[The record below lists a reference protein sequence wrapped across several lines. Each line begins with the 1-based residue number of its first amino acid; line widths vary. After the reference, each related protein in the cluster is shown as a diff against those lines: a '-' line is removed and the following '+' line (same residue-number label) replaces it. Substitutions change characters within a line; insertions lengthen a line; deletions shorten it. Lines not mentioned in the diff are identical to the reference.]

1 LANHG
6 ATLSPVIADI
16 ADFDRHS
23 GSRVERLLFNNR
35 PLILLGCVF
44 LTLFLGFQA
53 TKTRLNASYDS
64 MIPLHNP
71 FIVNYFKHYDDLQ
84 SQENAVRIAVTAN
97 KGTIIDAHYLSVLQ
111 HINDEVYLLP
121 GVDRP
126 YMTSLWTSNTRWV
139 AVTPDGL
146 SSGPV
151 IFDQFSG
158 SKDELAVVKK
168 NLERSGKIGQLV
180 SPDFTSSMIYVPLL
194 ERDNLTGKP
203 LNYGELAAKL
213 NLLRYKYASQGV
225 TLHIVGFAMIVG
237 DMINGLWK
245 ILFFFAISILLA
257 TAVLFWYTRCVR
269 STALVVTASL
279 IAVVWQLGLLPL
291 LGFDLTP
298 YSILVPFLIFAIG
311 MSHGAQKMNGVMQDI
326 GRGTHPL
333 VAARYTFRRLFMA
346 GFAALTCDA
355 VSFAVL
361 MTIRINA
368 IRDLAL
374 IASIGVAI
382 LIFTNLIMLPM
393 LLSYTGVSKTAA
405 IRSLRNETAPG
416 DARVSHPLWNFLDLF
431 TQRRFAIIAIAGAVV
446 LGGAGWLVGR
456 GVQVGDLA
464 PGAPELRQ
472 NSQYN
477 RDNAYILKNYAIG
490 NDSFIVL
497 VDTPVSDCYNI
508 GTLITMDDLD
518 WQLEQQ
524 PGVES
529 ATSIASFGEHATM
542 LLTEDSPK
550 WFADVDNQSTVRDYA
565 QTVPPSLANFQ
576 CNFDPIYV
584 SLTDHKATTLNQVV
598 KTVEDFAAQPKN
610 QSNDFKI
617 SLAGGN
623 AGVAA
628 ATNIV
633 VAQAN
638 ERMLALV
645 YASVIIFCFITFRSW
660 RAVVCAVVPLV
671 LTSILAQALMVMLNV
686 GIKVA
691 TLPVIALGVGIG
703 VDYALYVLSILLRQ
717 LREGATL
724 SEAYHRTLLFTG
736 KVVVLTGFTL
746 AAGVVTWAFAPIK
759 FQADMGLLLA
769 FMFLVNMLGALI
781 LLPSLCYF
789 LLPARLF
796 RQPAHFSASYVP
808 EPKRY
813 EPKKTNAVL

>member
-1 LANHG
+1 MANHG
-6 ATLSPVIADI
+6 GTPSPVIAEI
-16 ADFDRHS
+16 ADFDRDS
-23 GSRVERLLFNNR
+23 GSRAERLLFNNR
-35 PLILLGCVF
+35 LVILLCCLFV
-44 LTLFLGFQA
+44 TLFLGFQA
-53 TKTRLNASYDS
+53 TKTTLNASYDS
-64 MIPLHNP
+64 MLPIHHP

-84 SQENAVRIAVTAN
+84 SQENAIRIAVSADH
-97 KGTIIDAHYLSVLQ
+97 GTIIDAHYLSVLQ
-111 HINDEVYLLP
+111 HISDEVYLLP
-121 GVDRP
+121 GVNRP

-151 IFDQFSG
+151 IFEQFSG
-158 SKDELAVVKK
+158 SKSDLALVQK
-168 NLERSGKIGQLV
+168 NIGETGQIGQLV

-194 ERDNLTGKP
+194 ELDNLTGKP
-203 LNYGELAAKL
+203 LDYGDLARRL
-213 NLLRYKYASQGV
+213 NAIRDKYAGQGV

-237 DMINGLWK
+237 DMINGLSR
-245 ILFFFAISILLA
+245 ILFFFGVSILLA
-257 TAVLFWYTRCVR
+257 TAVLFWYTRCIR

-279 IAVVWQLGLLPL
+279 VAVVWQLGLLPM

-333 VAARYTFRRLFMA
+333 VSARYTFRRLFVA

-361 MTIRINA
+361 LTIKIEA
-368 IRDLAL
+368 IQQLAL
-374 IASIGVAI
+374 IASMGVAI

-393 LLSYTGVSKTAA
+393 LLSYTGVSKAA
-405 IRSLRNETAPG
+405 AVRSLRHEAAAG
-416 DARVSHPLWNFLDLF
+416 DDRVSHPLWNFLDLF
-431 TQRRFAIIAIAGAVV
+431 TQRRFAAIAILGAVV
-446 LGGAGWLVGR
+446 LGGAGWVVGQR
-456 GVQVGDLA
+456 VQVGDLA

-472 NSQYN
+472 HSQYN
-477 RDNAYILKNYAIG
+477 RDNGYILKNYAIG

-497 VDTPVSDCYNI
+497 VDTPANHCYDI
-508 GTLITMDDLD
+508 STLLTLDDLD
-518 WQLEQQ
+518 WQLDQL
-524 PGVES
+524 PGVENAS
-529 ATSIASFGEHATM
+529 SIASFGQNATM
-542 LLTEDSPK
+542 LMTENSPK
-550 WFADVDNQSTVRDYA
+550 WYANVNSDATVQDYA
-565 QTVPPSLANFQ
+565 QTVPASLANFS

-584 SLTDHKATTLNQVV
+584 SLLDHKATTLNAVV
-598 KTVEDFAAQPKN
+598 KTVQDFAALPQN
-610 QSNDFKI
+610 QSTDFKI

-638 ERMLALV
+638 ESMLALV
-645 YASVIIFCFITFRSW
+645 YASVILFCFITFRSW
-660 RAVVCAVVPLV
+660 RAVVCAVLPLV
-671 LTSILAQALMVMLNV
+671 LTSILAQALMVLLHV

-717 LREGATL
+717 LRQGASL

-769 FMFLVNMLGALI
+769 FMFLLNMLGALI

-796 RQPAHFSASYVP
+796 RQEAVSAIAVRP
-808 EPKRY
+808 VTQAAAA
-813 EPKKTNAVL
+813 KKTFVS

>member
-1 LANHG
+1 
-6 ATLSPVIADI
+6 
-16 ADFDRHS
+16 
-23 GSRVERLLFNNR
+23 LFNNR
-35 PLILLGCVF
+35 LVILLCCLF

-53 TKTRLNASYDS
+53 TKTTLNASYDS
-64 MIPLHNP
+64 MLPIHHP

-84 SQENAVRIAVTAN
+84 SQENAIRIAVSADR
-97 KGTIIDAHYLSVLQ
+97 GTIIDAHYLSVLQ
-111 HINDEVYLLP
+111 HISDEVYLLP
-121 GVDRP
+121 GVNRP
-126 YMTSLWTSNTRWV
+126 YMASLWTSNTRWV

-158 SKDELAVVKK
+158 SKSDLDVVQKNIDE
-168 NLERSGKIGQLV
+168 SGQIGQLV

-194 ERDNLTGKP
+194 ERNNLTGKP
-203 LNYGELAAKL
+203 LDYGDLARRL
-213 NLLRYKYASQGV
+213 NAIRDKYASQGV

-237 DMINGLWK
+237 DMINGLDK
-245 ILFFFAISILLA
+245 ILFFFGISILLA
-257 TAVLFWYTRCVR
+257 TAVLFWYTRCIR

-279 IAVVWQLGLLPL
+279 VAVVWQLGLLPM

-333 VAARYTFRRLFMA
+333 ISARYTFRRLFVA

-361 MTIRINA
+361 LTIKIDA
-368 IRDLAL
+368 IQELAL
-374 IASIGVAI
+374 IASMGVAI

-393 LLSYTGVSKTAA
+393 LLSYTGVSKAA
-405 IRSLRNETAPG
+405 AVRSLRHEAAAG
-416 DARVSHPLWNFLDLF
+416 DDRVSHPLWDFLDLF
-431 TQRRFAIIAIAGAVV
+431 TQRRFAAIAILGAVV
-446 LGGAGWLVGR
+446 LGGAGWVVGQH
-456 GVQVGDLA
+456 VQVGDLA

-472 NSQYN
+472 DSQYN
-477 RDNAYILKNYAIG
+477 RDNGYILKNYAIG

-497 VDTPVSDCYNI
+497 VDTPANDCYNI
-508 GTLITMDDLD
+508 STLLTLDDLD
-518 WQLEQQ
+518 WRLDQL
-524 PGVES
+524 PGVEKAS
-529 ATSIASFGEHATM
+529 SIASFGENATM
-542 LLTEDSPK
+542 LMTENSPK
-550 WFADVDNQSTVRDYA
+550 WFANVNSDATVQDYA
-565 QTVPPSLANFQ
+565 QTVPASLANFS

-584 SLTDHKATTLNQVV
+584 SLLDHKATTLNAVV
-598 KTVEDFAAQPKN
+598 KTVRDFAALPQN
-610 QSNDFKI
+610 QSPDFKI

-638 ERMLALV
+638 ESMLALV

-660 RAVVCAVVPLV
+660 RAVVCAVLPLV
-671 LTSILAQALMVMLNV
+671 LTSILAQALMVMLHV

-717 LREGATL
+717 LRQGATL

-769 FMFLVNMLGALI
+769 FMFLLNMLGALI

-796 RQPAHFSASYVP
+796 RQEAVSAIAVRP
-808 EPKRY
+808 IAQPVEA
-813 EPKKTNAVL
+813 KKTFVS

>member
-1 LANHG
+1 MANHG
-6 ATLSPVIADI
+6 GTPSPVIAEI
-16 ADFDRHS
+16 ADFDRNS
-23 GSRVERLLFNNR
+23 GSRAERLLFNNR
-35 PLILLGCVF
+35 LVILLCCLF

-53 TKTRLNASYDS
+53 TKTTLNASYDS
-64 MIPLHNP
+64 MLPIHHP

-84 SQENAVRIAVTAN
+84 SQENAIRIAVSADR
-97 KGTIIDAHYLSVLQ
+97 GTIIDAHYLSVLQ
-111 HINDEVYLLP
+111 HISDEVYLLP
-121 GVDRP
+121 GVNRP

-158 SKDELAVVKK
+158 SKSDLALVQK
-168 NLERSGKIGQLV
+168 NIGETGQIGQLV

-194 ERDNLTGKP
+194 EHNNLTGKP
-203 LNYGELAAKL
+203 LDYGDLARRL
-213 NLLRYKYASQGV
+213 NAIRDKYASQGV

-237 DMINGLWK
+237 DMINGLDR
-245 ILFFFAISILLA
+245 ILFFFGVSILLA
-257 TAVLFWYTRCVR
+257 TAVLYWYTRCIR

-279 IAVVWQLGLLPL
+279 VAVVWQLGLLPM

-333 VAARYTFRRLFMA
+333 VSARYTFRRLFVA

-361 MTIRINA
+361 LTIKINA
-368 IRDLAL
+368 IQELAL
-374 IASIGVAI
+374 IASMGVAI

-393 LLSYTGVSKTAA
+393 LLSYTGVSKAA
-405 IRSLRNETAPG
+405 AVRSLRHEAAAG
-416 DARVSHPLWNFLDLF
+416 DDRVSHPLWNFLDLF
-431 TQRRFAIIAIAGAVV
+431 TQRRYAAIAILGAVV
-446 LGGAGWLVGR
+446 LGGAGWVVGQR
-456 GVQVGDLA
+456 VQVGDLA

-477 RDNAYILKNYAIG
+477 RDNGYILKNYAIG

-497 VDTPVSDCYNI
+497 VDTPANHCYDI
-508 GTLITMDDLD
+508 STLLTLDDLD
-518 WQLEQQ
+518 WQLDQL
-524 PGVES
+524 PGVENAS
-529 ATSIASFGEHATM
+529 SIASFGENATM
-542 LLTEDSPK
+542 LMTENSPK
-550 WFADVDNQSTVRDYA
+550 WFANVNSDATVQDYA
-565 QTVPPSLANFQ
+565 QTVPASLANFS

-584 SLTDHKATTLNQVV
+584 SLLDHKATTLNAVV
-598 KTVEDFAAQPKN
+598 KTVQDFAALPQN
-610 QSNDFKI
+610 QSTDFKI

-638 ERMLALV
+638 ESMLALV
-645 YASVIIFCFITFRSW
+645 YASVILFCFITFRSW
-660 RAVVCAVVPLV
+660 RAVVCAVLPLV
-671 LTSILAQALMVMLNV
+671 LTSILAQALMVLLHV

-717 LREGATL
+717 LRQGASL

-769 FMFLVNMLGALI
+769 FMFLLNMLGALI

-796 RQPAHFSASYVP
+796 RQEPVSAIAVRP
-808 EPKRY
+808 ITQAAAA
-813 EPKKTNAVL
+813 KKTFVS

>member
-6 ATLSPVIADI
+6 ATPSPVIAEI
-16 ADFDRHS
+16 ADFDRNS
-23 GSRVERLLFNNR
+23 GSRAERLLFNNR
-35 PLILLGCVF
+35 LVILLGCLF

-53 TKTRLNASYDS
+53 TKTTLNASYDS
-64 MIPLHNP
+64 MLPIHHP

-84 SQENAVRIAVTAN
+84 SQENAIRIAVSADH
-97 KGTIIDAHYLSVLQ
+97 GTIIDAHYLSVLQ
-111 HINDEVYLLP
+111 RISDEVYLLP
-121 GVDRP
+121 GVNRP

-158 SKDELAVVKK
+158 SKSDLALVQK
-168 NLERSGKIGQLV
+168 NIGETGQIGQLV

-194 ERDNLTGKP
+194 EHNNLTGKP
-203 LNYGELAAKL
+203 LDYGDLARRL
-213 NLLRYKYASQGV
+213 NAIRDKYASQGV

-237 DMINGLWK
+237 DMINGLDR
-245 ILFFFAISILLA
+245 ILFFFGVSILLA
-257 TAVLFWYTRCVR
+257 TAVLYWYTRCIR

-279 IAVVWQLGLLPL
+279 VAVVWQLGLLPM

-333 VAARYTFRRLFMA
+333 ISARYTFRRLFVA

-361 MTIRINA
+361 LTIKINA
-368 IRDLAL
+368 IQELAL
-374 IASIGVAI
+374 IASMGVAI

-393 LLSYTGVSKTAA
+393 LLSYTGVSKAA
-405 IRSLRNETAPG
+405 AVRSLRHEAAAG
-416 DARVSHPLWNFLDLF
+416 DDRVSHPLWNFLDLF
-431 TQRRFAIIAIAGAVV
+431 TQRRYAAIAILGAVV
-446 LGGAGWLVGR
+446 LGGAGWVVGQR
-456 GVQVGDLA
+456 VQVGDLA

-477 RDNAYILKNYAIG
+477 RDTGYILKNYAIG

-497 VDTPVSDCYNI
+497 VDTPANHCYDI
-508 GTLITMDDLD
+508 STLLTLDDLD
-518 WQLEQQ
+518 WQLDQL
-524 PGVES
+524 PGVENAS
-529 ATSIASFGEHATM
+529 SIASFGENATM
-542 LLTEDSPK
+542 LMTENSPK
-550 WFADVDNQSTVRDYA
+550 WFANVNSDATVQDYA
-565 QTVPPSLANFQ
+565 QTVPASLANFS

-584 SLTDHKATTLNQVV
+584 SLLDHKATTLNAVV
-598 KTVEDFAAQPKN
+598 KTVQDFAALPQN
-610 QSNDFKI
+610 QSTDFKI

-638 ERMLALV
+638 ESMLALV
-645 YASVIIFCFITFRSW
+645 YASVILFCFITFRSW
-660 RAVVCAVVPLV
+660 RAVVCAVLPLV
-671 LTSILAQALMVMLNV
+671 LTSILAQALMVLLHV

-717 LREGATL
+717 LRQGASL

-769 FMFLVNMLGALI
+769 FMFLLNMLGALI

-796 RQPAHFSASYVP
+796 RQEPVSAIAVRP
-808 EPKRY
+808 ITQAAAA
-813 EPKKTNAVL
+813 KKTFVS

>member
-1 LANHG
+1 MANHG
-6 ATLSPVIADI
+6 ATPSPVIAEI
-16 ADFDRHS
+16 ADFDRDS
-23 GSRVERLLFNNR
+23 GSPIERLLFNNR
-35 PLILLGCVF
+35 LVILLCCLF

-53 TKTRLNASYDS
+53 TRTTLNASYDS
-64 MIPLHNP
+64 MLPIHHP

-84 SQENAVRIAVTAN
+84 SQENAIRIAVSADQ
-97 KGTIIDAHYLSVLQ
+97 GTIISAHYLSVLQ
-111 HINDEVYLLP
+111 HISDQVYLLP
-121 GVDRP
+121 GVNRP

-151 IFDQFSG
+151 IFNQFTG
-158 SKDELAVVKK
+158 SLSDLAVVKK
-168 NLERSGKIGQLV
+168 NIGETGQIGQLV
-180 SPDFTSSMIYVPLL
+180 SPDYTSSMIYVPLL

-203 LNYGELAAKL
+203 LNYGDLARRL
-213 NLLRYKYASQGV
+213 NAIRDQYASQGV

-237 DMINGLWK
+237 DMINGLDR
-245 ILFFFAISILLA
+245 ILFFFGISIVLA
-257 TAVLFWYTRCVR
+257 TAVLFWYTRCIR

-279 IAVVWQLGLLPL
+279 VAVVWQLGLLPL

-333 VAARYTFRRLFMA
+333 VSARYTFRRLFMA

-361 MTIRINA
+361 LTIKIDA
-368 IRDLAL
+368 IQELAL
-374 IASIGVAI
+374 IASMGVAI

-393 LLSYTGVSKTAA
+393 LLSYTGVSKAA
-405 IRSLRNETAPG
+405 AVRSLRHEAAEG
-416 DARVSHPLWNFLDLF
+416 GGRVSHPLWNFLDLF
-431 TQRRFAIIAIAGAVV
+431 TQRRFAACAILGAVV
-446 LGGAGWLVGR
+446 LGGAGWLVGQR
-456 GVQVGDLA
+456 VQVGDLA

-477 RDNAYILKNYAIG
+477 RDNLYILKNYAIG
-490 NDSFIVL
+490 NDSFIIL
-497 VDTPVSDCYNI
+497 VDTPANHCYDI
-508 GTLITMDDLD
+508 STLLALDDLD
-518 WQLEQQ
+518 WRLDQL
-524 PGVES
+524 PGVENAS
-529 ATSIASFGEHATM
+529 SIASFGQNATM
-542 LLTEDSPK
+542 LMTENSPK
-550 WFADVDNQSTVRDYA
+550 WFANVNNNATVQDYA
-565 QTVPPSLANFQ
+565 QTVPASLANYS
-576 CNFDPIYV
+576 CNFDPVYV
-584 SLTDHKATTLNQVV
+584 SLLDHKATTLNAVV
-598 KTVEDFAAQPKN
+598 KTVQDFAALPLN
-610 QSNDFKI
+610 QSADFKI

-638 ERMLALV
+638 ESMLALV
-645 YASVIIFCFITFRSW
+645 YASVILFCFITFRSW
-660 RAVVCAVVPLV
+660 RAVVCAVLPLV
-671 LTSILAQALMVMLNV
+671 LTSILAQALMVLLHV

-717 LREGATL
+717 MRQGASL

-769 FMFLVNMLGALI
+769 FIFLLNMLGALI

-796 RQPAHFSASYVP
+796 PQEAASAIAVRPVTRSAGA
-808 EPKRY
+808 KR
-813 EPKKTNAVL
+813 TLVS

>member
-6 ATLSPVIADI
+6 GTPSPVIAEI
-16 ADFDRHS
+16 ADFDRDS
-23 GSRVERLLFNNR
+23 GSRAERLLFNNR
-35 PLILLGCVF
+35 LVILLCCLFV
-44 LTLFLGFQA
+44 TLFLGFQA
-53 TKTRLNASYDS
+53 TKTTLNASYDS
-64 MIPLHNP
+64 MLPIHHP

-84 SQENAVRIAVTAN
+84 SQENAIRIAVSADH
-97 KGTIIDAHYLSVLQ
+97 GTIIDAHYLSVLQ
-111 HINDEVYLLP
+111 HISDEVYLLP
-121 GVDRP
+121 GVNRP

-151 IFDQFSG
+151 IFEQFSG
-158 SKDELAVVKK
+158 SKSDLALVQK
-168 NLERSGKIGQLV
+168 NIGETGQIGQLV

-194 ERDNLTGKP
+194 ELDNLTGKP
-203 LNYGELAAKL
+203 LDYGDLARRL
-213 NLLRYKYASQGV
+213 NAIRDKYAGQGV

-237 DMINGLWK
+237 DMINGLSR
-245 ILFFFAISILLA
+245 ILFFFGVSILLA
-257 TAVLFWYTRCVR
+257 TAVLFWYTRCIR

-279 IAVVWQLGLLPL
+279 VAVVWQLGLLPM

-333 VAARYTFRRLFMA
+333 VSARYTFRRLFVA

-361 MTIRINA
+361 LTIKIEA
-368 IRDLAL
+368 IQQLAL
-374 IASIGVAI
+374 IASMGVAI

-393 LLSYTGVSKTAA
+393 LLSYTGVSKAA
-405 IRSLRNETAPG
+405 AVRSLRHEAAAG
-416 DARVSHPLWNFLDLF
+416 DDRVSHPLWNFLDLF
-431 TQRRFAIIAIAGAVV
+431 TQRRFAAIAILGAVV
-446 LGGAGWLVGR
+446 LGGAGWVVGQR
-456 GVQVGDLA
+456 VQVGDLA

-472 NSQYN
+472 HSQYN
-477 RDNAYILKNYAIG
+477 RDNGYILKNYAIG

-497 VDTPVSDCYNI
+497 VDTPANHCYDI
-508 GTLITMDDLD
+508 STLLTLDDLD
-518 WQLEQQ
+518 WQLDQL
-524 PGVES
+524 PGVENAS
-529 ATSIASFGEHATM
+529 SIASFGQNATM
-542 LLTEDSPK
+542 LMTENSPK
-550 WFADVDNQSTVRDYA
+550 WYANVNSDATVQDYA
-565 QTVPPSLANFQ
+565 QTVPASLANFS

-584 SLTDHKATTLNQVV
+584 SLLDHKATTLNAVV
-598 KTVEDFAAQPKN
+598 KTVQDFAALPQN
-610 QSNDFKI
+610 QSTDFKI

-638 ERMLALV
+638 ESMLALV
-645 YASVIIFCFITFRSW
+645 YASVILFCFITFRSW
-660 RAVVCAVVPLV
+660 RAVVCAVLPLV
-671 LTSILAQALMVMLNV
+671 LTSILAQALMVLLHV

-717 LREGATL
+717 LRQGASL

-769 FMFLVNMLGALI
+769 FMFLLNMLGALI

-796 RQPAHFSASYVP
+796 RQEAVSAIAVRP
-808 EPKRY
+808 VTQAAAA
-813 EPKKTNAVL
+813 KKTFVS

>member
-1 LANHG
+1 MANHG
-6 ATLSPVIADI
+6 ATPSPVIAEI
-16 ADFDRHS
+16 ADFDRNS
-23 GSRVERLLFNNR
+23 GSRAERLLFNNR
-35 PLILLGCVF
+35 LVILLGCLF

-53 TKTRLNASYDS
+53 TKTTLNASYDS
-64 MIPLHNP
+64 MLPIHHP

-84 SQENAVRIAVTAN
+84 SQENAIRIAVSADH
-97 KGTIIDAHYLSVLQ
+97 GTIIDAHYLSVLQ
-111 HINDEVYLLP
+111 RISDEVYLLP
-121 GVDRP
+121 GVNRP

-158 SKDELAVVKK
+158 SKSDLALVQK
-168 NLERSGKIGQLV
+168 NIGETGQIGQLV

-194 ERDNLTGKP
+194 EHNNLTGKP
-203 LNYGELAAKL
+203 LDYGDLARRL
-213 NLLRYKYASQGV
+213 NAIRDKYASQGV

-237 DMINGLWK
+237 DMINGLDR
-245 ILFFFAISILLA
+245 ILFFFGVSILLA
-257 TAVLFWYTRCVR
+257 TAVLYWYTRCIR

-279 IAVVWQLGLLPL
+279 VAVVWQLGLLPM

-333 VAARYTFRRLFMA
+333 ISARYTFRRLFVA

-361 MTIRINA
+361 LTIKINA
-368 IRDLAL
+368 IQELAL
-374 IASIGVAI
+374 IASMGVAI

-393 LLSYTGVSKTAA
+393 LLSYTGVSKAA
-405 IRSLRNETAPG
+405 AVRSLRHEAAAG
-416 DARVSHPLWNFLDLF
+416 DDRVSHPLWNFLDLF
-431 TQRRFAIIAIAGAVV
+431 TQRRYAAIAILGAVV
-446 LGGAGWLVGR
+446 LGGAGWVVGQR
-456 GVQVGDLA
+456 VQVGDLA

-477 RDNAYILKNYAIG
+477 RDNGYILKNYAIG

-497 VDTPVSDCYNI
+497 VDTPANHCYDI
-508 GTLITMDDLD
+508 STLLTLDDLD
-518 WQLEQQ
+518 WQLDQL
-524 PGVES
+524 PGVENAS
-529 ATSIASFGEHATM
+529 SIASFGENATM
-542 LLTEDSPK
+542 LMTENSPK
-550 WFADVDNQSTVRDYA
+550 WFANVNSDATVQDYA
-565 QTVPPSLANFQ
+565 QTVPASLANFS

-584 SLTDHKATTLNQVV
+584 SLLDHKATTLNAVV
-598 KTVEDFAAQPKN
+598 KTVQDFAALPQN
-610 QSNDFKI
+610 QSTDFKI

-638 ERMLALV
+638 ESMLALV
-645 YASVIIFCFITFRSW
+645 YASVILFCFITFRSW
-660 RAVVCAVVPLV
+660 RAVVCAVLPLV
-671 LTSILAQALMVMLNV
+671 LTSILAQALMVLLHV

-717 LREGATL
+717 LRQGASL

-769 FMFLVNMLGALI
+769 FMFLLNMLGALI

-796 RQPAHFSASYVP
+796 RQEPVSAIAVRP
-808 EPKRY
+808 ITQAAAA
-813 EPKKTNAVL
+813 KKTFVS

>member
-1 LANHG
+1 MANHG
-6 ATLSPVIADI
+6 ATPSPVIAEI
-16 ADFDRHS
+16 ADFDRNS
-23 GSRVERLLFNNR
+23 GSRAERLLFNNR
-35 PLILLGCVF
+35 LVILLGCLF

-53 TKTRLNASYDS
+53 TKTTLNASYDS
-64 MIPLHNP
+64 MLPIHHP

-84 SQENAVRIAVTAN
+84 SQENAIRIAVSADH
-97 KGTIIDAHYLSVLQ
+97 GTIIDAHYLSVLQ
-111 HINDEVYLLP
+111 RISDEVYLLP
-121 GVDRP
+121 GVNRP

-158 SKDELAVVKK
+158 SKSDLALVQK
-168 NLERSGKIGQLV
+168 NIGETGQIGQLV

-194 ERDNLTGKP
+194 EHNNLTGKP
-203 LNYGELAAKL
+203 LDYGDLARRL
-213 NLLRYKYASQGV
+213 NAIRDKYASQGV

-237 DMINGLWK
+237 DMINGLDR
-245 ILFFFAISILLA
+245 ILFFFGVSILLA
-257 TAVLFWYTRCVR
+257 TAVLYWYTRCIR

-279 IAVVWQLGLLPL
+279 VAVVWQLGLLPM

-333 VAARYTFRRLFMA
+333 ISARYTFRRLFVA

-361 MTIRINA
+361 LTIKINA
-368 IRDLAL
+368 IQELAL
-374 IASIGVAI
+374 IASMGVAI

-393 LLSYTGVSKTAA
+393 LLSYTGVSKAA
-405 IRSLRNETAPG
+405 AVRSLRHEAAAG
-416 DARVSHPLWNFLDLF
+416 DDRVSHPLWNFLDLF
-431 TQRRFAIIAIAGAVV
+431 TQRRYAAIAILGAVV
-446 LGGAGWLVGR
+446 LGGAGWVVGQR
-456 GVQVGDLA
+456 VQVGDLA

-477 RDNAYILKNYAIG
+477 RDNGYILKNYAIG

-497 VDTPVSDCYNI
+497 VDTPANHCYDI
-508 GTLITMDDLD
+508 STLLTLDDLD
-518 WQLEQQ
+518 WQLDQL
-524 PGVES
+524 PGVENAS
-529 ATSIASFGEHATM
+529 SIASFGENATM
-542 LLTEDSPK
+542 LMTENSPK
-550 WFADVDNQSTVRDYA
+550 WFANVNSDATVQDYA
-565 QTVPPSLANFQ
+565 QTVPASLANFS

-584 SLTDHKATTLNQVV
+584 SLLDHKATTLNAVV
-598 KTVEDFAAQPKN
+598 KTVQDFAALPQN
-610 QSNDFKI
+610 QSTDFKI

-638 ERMLALV
+638 ESMLALV
-645 YASVIIFCFITFRSW
+645 YASVILFCFITFRSW
-660 RAVVCAVVPLV
+660 RAVVCAVLPLV
-671 LTSILAQALMVMLNV
+671 LTSILAQALMVLLHV

-717 LREGATL
+717 LRQGASL

-769 FMFLVNMLGALI
+769 FMFLLNMLGALI

-796 RQPAHFSASYVP
+796 RQEPVSAIAVR
-808 EPKRY
+808 PKTQAAGA
-813 EPKKTNAVL
+813 KKTFVS

>member
-1 LANHG
+1 MANHG
-6 ATLSPVIADI
+6 GTPSPVIAEI
-16 ADFDRHS
+16 ADFDRNS
-23 GSRVERLLFNNR
+23 GSRAERLLFNNR
-35 PLILLGCVF
+35 LVILLCCLF

-53 TKTRLNASYDS
+53 TKTTLNASYDS
-64 MIPLHNP
+64 MLPIHHP

-84 SQENAVRIAVTAN
+84 SQENAIRIAVSADH
-97 KGTIIDAHYLSVLQ
+97 GTIIDAHYLSVLQ
-111 HINDEVYLLP
+111 HISDEVYLLP
-121 GVDRP
+121 GVNRP

-158 SKDELAVVKK
+158 SKSDLDVVRK
-168 NLERSGKIGQLV
+168 NIEESGQIGQLV

-194 ERDNLTGKP
+194 ESNNLTGKP
-203 LNYGELAAKL
+203 LDYGDLARRL
-213 NLLRYKYASQGV
+213 NAIRDKYASQGV

-237 DMINGLWK
+237 DMINGLDK
-245 ILFFFAISILLA
+245 ILFFFGISILLA
-257 TAVLFWYTRCVR
+257 TAVLYWYTRCIR

-279 IAVVWQLGLLPL
+279 VAVVWQLGLLPMF
-291 LGFDLTP
+291 GFDLTP

-333 VAARYTFRRLFMA
+333 ISARYTFRRLFVA

-361 MTIRINA
+361 LTIKIDA
-368 IRDLAL
+368 IQELAL
-374 IASIGVAI
+374 IASMGVAI

-393 LLSYTGVSKTAA
+393 LLSYTGVSKAA
-405 IRSLRNETAPG
+405 AVRSLRHEAAAG
-416 DARVSHPLWNFLDLF
+416 DDRVSHPLWDFLDLF
-431 TQRRFAIIAIAGAVV
+431 TQRRFAAIAILGAVV
-446 LGGAGWLVGR
+446 LGGAGWVVGQR
-456 GVQVGDLA
+456 VQVGDLA

-472 NSQYN
+472 DSQYN
-477 RDNAYILKNYAIG
+477 RDNGYILKNYAIG

-497 VDTPVSDCYNI
+497 VDTPANDCYDI
-508 GTLITMDDLD
+508 STLLTLDDLD
-518 WQLEQQ
+518 WRLDQL
-524 PGVES
+524 PGVEKAS
-529 ATSIASFGEHATM
+529 SIASFGENATM
-542 LLTEDSPK
+542 LMTENSPK
-550 WFADVDNQSTVRDYA
+550 WFANVNSDATVQDYA
-565 QTVPPSLANFQ
+565 QTVPASLANFS

-584 SLTDHKATTLNQVV
+584 SLLDHKATTLNAVV
-598 KTVEDFAAQPKN
+598 KTVQDFAALPEN
-610 QSNDFKI
+610 QSPDFKI

-638 ERMLALV
+638 ESMLALV

-660 RAVVCAVVPLV
+660 RAVVCAVLPLV
-671 LTSILAQALMVMLNV
+671 LTSILAQALMVMLHV

-717 LREGATL
+717 LRQGATL

-769 FMFLVNMLGALI
+769 FMFLLNMLGALI

-796 RQPAHFSASYVP
+796 RQEAVSAIAVRP
-808 EPKRY
+808 IAQPVEA
-813 EPKKTNAVL
+813 KKTFVS

>member
-1 LANHG
+1 MANHG
-6 ATLSPVIADI
+6 GTPSPVIAEI
-16 ADFDRHS
+16 ADFDRNS
-23 GSRVERLLFNNR
+23 GSRAERLLFNNR
-35 PLILLGCVF
+35 LVILVCCLF

-53 TKTRLNASYDS
+53 TKTTLNASYDS
-64 MIPLHNP
+64 MLPIHHP

-84 SQENAVRIAVTAN
+84 SQENAIRIAVSADH
-97 KGTIIDAHYLSVLQ
+97 GTIIDAHYLSVLQ
-111 HINDEVYLLP
+111 HISDEVYLLP
-121 GVDRP
+121 GVNRP

-158 SKDELAVVKK
+158 SKSDLAVVQK
-168 NLERSGKIGQLV
+168 NIEETGQIGQLV

-203 LNYGELAAKL
+203 LDYGDLARRL
-213 NLLRYKYASQGV
+213 NAIRDKYATQGV

-237 DMINGLWK
+237 DMINGLDK
-245 ILFFFAISILLA
+245 ILFFFGISILLA
-257 TAVLFWYTRCVR
+257 TAVLFWYTRCIR

-279 IAVVWQLGLLPL
+279 VAVVWQLGLLPI

-333 VAARYTFRRLFMA
+333 VSARYTFRRLFVA

-361 MTIRINA
+361 LTIKIDA
-368 IRDLAL
+368 IQELAL
-374 IASIGVAI
+374 IASMGVAI

-393 LLSYTGVSKTAA
+393 LLSYTGVSKAA
-405 IRSLRNETAPG
+405 AVRSLRHEAAAG
-416 DARVSHPLWNFLDLF
+416 DDRVSHPLWNFLDLF
-431 TQRRFAIIAIAGAVV
+431 TQRRFATIAILGAVV
-446 LGGAGWLVGR
+446 LGGAGWVVGQR
-456 GVQVGDLA
+456 VQVGDLA

-477 RDNAYILKNYAIG
+477 RDNGYILKNYAIG
-490 NDSFIVL
+490 NDSLIVL
-497 VDTPVSDCYNI
+497 VDTPANHCYDI
-508 GTLITMDDLD
+508 STLLTLDDLD
-518 WQLEQQ
+518 WQLDQL
-524 PGVES
+524 PGVEN
-529 ATSIASFGEHATM
+529 AASIASFGENATM
-542 LLTEDSPK
+542 LMTENSPK
-550 WFADVDNQSTVRDYA
+550 WFANVNSDATVQDYA
-565 QTVPPSLANFQ
+565 QTVPASLANFS

-584 SLTDHKATTLNQVV
+584 SLLDHKATTLAAVV
-598 KTVEDFAAQPKN
+598 NTVQDFAALPQN

-645 YASVIIFCFITFRSW
+645 YASVILFCFITFRSW
-660 RAVVCAVVPLV
+660 RAVVCAVLPLV
-671 LTSILAQALMVMLNV
+671 LTSILAQALMVMLHV

-717 LREGATL
+717 LRQGATL

-769 FMFLVNMLGALI
+769 FMFLLNMLGALI

-796 RQPAHFSASYVP
+796 RQEAVSAIAVRPIAQPAEA
-808 EPKRY
+808 
-813 EPKKTNAVL
+813 KKTFVS

>member
-1 LANHG
+1 MASHG
-6 ATLSPVIADI
+6 TNLSPVIADI
-16 ADFDRHS
+16 ADFDRNS
-23 GSRVERLLFNNR
+23 GTWVERLLFNNR
-35 PLILLGCVF
+35 PIILLLCLA
-44 LTLFLGFQA
+44 LTLCLGFEA
-53 TKTRLNASYDS
+53 TKTKLNASYDS
-64 MIPLHNP
+64 MIPMGHP
-71 FIVNYFKHYDDLQ
+71 FIVNYFKHYNDLQ
-84 SQENAVRIAVTAN
+84 SQENAIRIAVTAD
-97 KGTIIDAHYLSVLQ
+97 KGGIVDAHYLTVLQ
-111 HINDEVYLLP
+111 HLNDEVYLLP
-121 GVDRP
+121 GVNRP

-151 IFDQFSG
+151 ISDQFSG
-158 SKDELAVVKK
+158 SPADLAVVRK
-168 NLERSGKIGQLV
+168 NIQESGQIGQLV

-194 ERDNLTGKP
+194 ETDNLTGKP
-203 LNYGELAAKL
+203 LDYGMLAQRL
-213 NLLRYKYASQGV
+213 NALRDKYASQGV

-237 DMINGLWK
+237 DMINGLDK
-245 ILFFFAISILLA
+245 ILSFFAISILLA

-333 VAARYTFRRLFMA
+333 IAARYTFRRLFVA

-361 MTIRINA
+361 MTIKIDA
-368 IRDLAL
+368 IQDLAM

-393 LLSYTGVSKTAA
+393 LLSYTGVSKPAA
-405 IRSLRNETAPG
+405 LRSLRNEAPEG
-416 DARVSHPLWNFLDLF
+416 SARLSHPLWNFLDLF
-431 TQRRFAIIAIAGAVV
+431 TQRRYAAAAILGAM
-446 LGGAGWLVGR
+446 LLGAGGWVVGR
-456 GVQVGDLA
+456 GVQVGDLS

-472 NSQYN
+472 HSQYN
-477 RDNAYILKNYAIG
+477 RDNAYILNHYAIG
-490 NDSFIVL
+490 NDSLIVL
-497 VDTPVSDCYNI
+497 VDTPANHCYDI
-508 GTLITMDDLD
+508 ATLITMDDLD
-518 WQLEQQ
+518 WKLQQL

-529 ATSIASFGEHATM
+529 ASSIASFGEEATM

-550 WFADVDNQSTVRDYA
+550 WFANVNNPATVQDYA
-565 QTVPPSLANFQ
+565 QTVPPWMANFS

-584 SLTDHKATTLNQVV
+584 SLTDHKATTLNAVV
-598 KTVEDFAAQPKN
+598 KTVQDFAAQPAN
-610 QSNDFKI
+610 QSSDFKI

-628 ATNIV
+628 ATNVV

-638 ERMLALV
+638 ETMLVLV

-660 RAVVCAVVPLV
+660 RAVLCAVLPLV

-703 VDYALYVLSILLRQ
+703 VDYALYVLSIVLRQ
-717 LREGATL
+717 LRNGATL

-769 FMFLVNMLGALI
+769 FMFLLNMLGALI

-796 RQPAHFSASYVP
+796 AKDSPAPLPFVP
-808 EPKRY
+808 ERASAELKR
-813 EPKKTNAVL
+813 TNAIS

>member
-1 LANHG
+1 MANHG
-6 ATLSPVIADI
+6 GTPSPVIAEI
-16 ADFDRHS
+16 ADFDRNS
-23 GSRVERLLFNNR
+23 GSRAERLLFNNR
-35 PLILLGCVF
+35 LVILLCCLF

-53 TKTRLNASYDS
+53 TKTTLNASYDS
-64 MIPLHNP
+64 MLPIHHP

-84 SQENAVRIAVTAN
+84 SQENAIRIAVSADR
-97 KGTIIDAHYLSVLQ
+97 GTIIDAHYLSVLQ
-111 HINDEVYLLP
+111 HISDEVYLLP
-121 GVDRP
+121 GVNRP

-158 SKDELAVVKK
+158 SKSDLDVVQKNIDE
-168 NLERSGKIGQLV
+168 SGQIGQLV

-194 ERDNLTGKP
+194 ERNNLTGKP
-203 LNYGELAAKL
+203 LDYGDLARRL
-213 NLLRYKYASQGV
+213 NAIRDKYASQGV

-237 DMINGLWK
+237 DMINGLDK
-245 ILFFFAISILLA
+245 ILFFFGISILLA
-257 TAVLFWYTRCVR
+257 TAVLFWYTRCIR

-279 IAVVWQLGLLPL
+279 VAVVWQLGLLPM

-333 VAARYTFRRLFMA
+333 ISARYTFRRLFVA

-361 MTIRINA
+361 LTIKIDA
-368 IRDLAL
+368 IQELAL
-374 IASIGVAI
+374 IASMGVAI

-393 LLSYTGVSKTAA
+393 LLSYTGVSKAA
-405 IRSLRNETAPG
+405 AVRSLRHEAAAG
-416 DARVSHPLWNFLDLF
+416 DDRVSHPLWDFLDLF
-431 TQRRFAIIAIAGAVV
+431 TQRRFAAIAILGAVV
-446 LGGAGWLVGR
+446 LGGAGWVVGQH
-456 GVQVGDLA
+456 VQVGDLA

-472 NSQYN
+472 DSQYN
-477 RDNAYILKNYAIG
+477 RDNGYILKNYAIG

-497 VDTPVSDCYNI
+497 VDTPANDCYNI
-508 GTLITMDDLD
+508 STLLTLDDLD
-518 WQLEQQ
+518 WRLDQL
-524 PGVES
+524 PGVEKAS
-529 ATSIASFGEHATM
+529 SIASFGENATM
-542 LLTEDSPK
+542 LMTENSPK
-550 WFADVDNQSTVRDYA
+550 WFANVNSDATVQDYA
-565 QTVPPSLANFQ
+565 QTVPASLANFS

-584 SLTDHKATTLNQVV
+584 SLLDHKATTLNAVV
-598 KTVEDFAAQPKN
+598 KTVRDFAALPQN
-610 QSNDFKI
+610 QSPDFKI

-638 ERMLALV
+638 ESMLALV

-660 RAVVCAVVPLV
+660 RAVVCAVLPLV
-671 LTSILAQALMVMLNV
+671 LTSILAQALMVMLHV

-717 LREGATL
+717 LRQGATL

-769 FMFLVNMLGALI
+769 FMFLLNMLGALI

-796 RQPAHFSASYVP
+796 RQEAVSAIAVRP
-808 EPKRY
+808 IAQPVEA
-813 EPKKTNAVL
+813 KKTFVS

>member
-1 LANHG
+1 MANHG
-6 ATLSPVIADI
+6 ATPSPVIAEI
-16 ADFDRHS
+16 ADFDRNS
-23 GSRVERLLFNNR
+23 GSRAERLLFNNR
-35 PLILLGCVF
+35 LVILLGCLF

-53 TKTRLNASYDS
+53 TKTTLNASYDS
-64 MIPLHNP
+64 MLPIHHP

-84 SQENAVRIAVTAN
+84 SQENAIRIAVSADH
-97 KGTIIDAHYLSVLQ
+97 GTIIDAHYLSVLQ
-111 HINDEVYLLP
+111 RISDEVYLLP
-121 GVDRP
+121 GVNRP

-158 SKDELAVVKK
+158 SKSDLALVQK
-168 NLERSGKIGQLV
+168 NIGETGQIGQLV

-194 ERDNLTGKP
+194 EHNNLTGKP
-203 LNYGELAAKL
+203 LDYGDLARRL
-213 NLLRYKYASQGV
+213 NAIRDKYASQGV

-237 DMINGLWK
+237 DMINGLDR
-245 ILFFFAISILLA
+245 ILFFFGVSILLA
-257 TAVLFWYTRCVR
+257 TAVLYWYTRCIR
-269 STALVVTASL
+269 STALVVTDSL
-279 IAVVWQLGLLPL
+279 VAVVWQLGLLPM

-333 VAARYTFRRLFMA
+333 ISARYTFRRLFVA

-361 MTIRINA
+361 LTIKINA
-368 IRDLAL
+368 IQELAL
-374 IASIGVAI
+374 IASMGVAI

-393 LLSYTGVSKTAA
+393 LLSYTGVSKAA
-405 IRSLRNETAPG
+405 AVRSLRHEAAAG
-416 DARVSHPLWNFLDLF
+416 DDRVSHPLWNFLDLF
-431 TQRRFAIIAIAGAVV
+431 TQRRYAAIAILGAVV
-446 LGGAGWLVGR
+446 LGGAGWVVGQR
-456 GVQVGDLA
+456 VQVGDLA

-477 RDNAYILKNYAIG
+477 RDNGYILKNYAIG

-497 VDTPVSDCYNI
+497 VDTPANHCYDI
-508 GTLITMDDLD
+508 STLLTLDDLD
-518 WQLEQQ
+518 WQLDQL
-524 PGVES
+524 PGVENAS
-529 ATSIASFGEHATM
+529 SIASFGENATM
-542 LLTEDSPK
+542 LMTENSPK
-550 WFADVDNQSTVRDYA
+550 WFANVNSDATVQDYA
-565 QTVPPSLANFQ
+565 QTVPASLANFS

-584 SLTDHKATTLNQVV
+584 SLLDHKATTLNAVV
-598 KTVEDFAAQPKN
+598 KTVQDFAALPQN
-610 QSNDFKI
+610 QSTDFKI

-638 ERMLALV
+638 ESMLALV
-645 YASVIIFCFITFRSW
+645 YASVILFCFITFRSW
-660 RAVVCAVVPLV
+660 RAVVCAVLPLV
-671 LTSILAQALMVMLNV
+671 LTSILAQALMVLLHV

-717 LREGATL
+717 LRQGATL

-746 AAGVVTWAFAPIK
+746 AAGIVTWAFAPIK

-769 FMFLVNMLGALI
+769 FMFLLNMLGALI

-796 RQPAHFSASYVP
+796 RQEAVSAIAVRP
-808 EPKRY
+808 IAQPVEA
-813 EPKKTNAVL
+813 KKTFVS

>member
-6 ATLSPVIADI
+6 ATPSPVIAEI
-16 ADFDRHS
+16 ADFDRNS
-23 GSRVERLLFNNR
+23 GSRAERLLFNNR
-35 PLILLGCVF
+35 LVILLSCLF

-53 TKTRLNASYDS
+53 TKTTLNASYDS
-64 MIPLHNP
+64 MLPIHHP

-84 SQENAVRIAVTAN
+84 SQENAIRIAVSADH
-97 KGTIIDAHYLSVLQ
+97 GTIIDAHYLSVLQ
-111 HINDEVYLLP
+111 HISDEVYLLP
-121 GVDRP
+121 GVNRP

-158 SKDELAVVKK
+158 SKSDLALVQK
-168 NLERSGKIGQLV
+168 NIGETGQIGQLV

-194 ERDNLTGKP
+194 EHNNLTGKP
-203 LNYGELAAKL
+203 LDYGDLARRL
-213 NLLRYKYASQGV
+213 NAIRDKYASQGV

-237 DMINGLWK
+237 DMINGLDR
-245 ILFFFAISILLA
+245 ILFFFGVSILLA
-257 TAVLFWYTRCVR
+257 TAVLYWYTRCIR

-279 IAVVWQLGLLPL
+279 VAVVWQLGLLPM

-333 VAARYTFRRLFMA
+333 VSARYTFRRLFVA

-361 MTIRINA
+361 LTIKINA
-368 IRDLAL
+368 IQELAL
-374 IASIGVAI
+374 IASMGVAI

-393 LLSYTGVSKTAA
+393 LLSYTGVSKAA
-405 IRSLRNETAPG
+405 AVRSLRHEAAAG
-416 DARVSHPLWNFLDLF
+416 DDRVSHPLWNFLDLF
-431 TQRRFAIIAIAGAVV
+431 TQRRYAAIAILGAVV
-446 LGGAGWLVGR
+446 LGGAGWVVGQR
-456 GVQVGDLA
+456 VQVGDLA

-477 RDNAYILKNYAIG
+477 RDNGYILKNYAIG

-497 VDTPVSDCYNI
+497 VDTPANHCYDI
-508 GTLITMDDLD
+508 STLLTLDDLD
-518 WQLEQQ
+518 WQLDQL
-524 PGVES
+524 PGVENAS
-529 ATSIASFGEHATM
+529 SIASFGENATM
-542 LLTEDSPK
+542 LMTENSPK
-550 WFADVDNQSTVRDYA
+550 WFANVNSDATVQDYA
-565 QTVPPSLANFQ
+565 QTVPASLANFS

-584 SLTDHKATTLNQVV
+584 SLLDHKATTLNAVV
-598 KTVEDFAAQPKN
+598 KTVQDFAALPQN
-610 QSNDFKI
+610 QSTDFKI

-638 ERMLALV
+638 ESMLALV
-645 YASVIIFCFITFRSW
+645 YASVILFCFITFRSW
-660 RAVVCAVVPLV
+660 RAVVCAVLPLV
-671 LTSILAQALMVMLNV
+671 LTSILAQALMVLLHV

-717 LREGATL
+717 LRQGASL

-769 FMFLVNMLGALI
+769 FMFLLNMLGALI

-796 RQPAHFSASYVP
+796 RQEPVSAIAVRP
-808 EPKRY
+808 ITQAAAA
-813 EPKKTNAVL
+813 KKTFVS